1 MGYNNRFRIVIF
13 LVILFCAS
21 LIRPVYAYLD
31 PGTGSFFLQ
40 MLLAGLLGAL
50 FFLKSFWRAI
60 FRRIKNIFVK
70 LRSLFKRG

>member
-31 PGTGSFFLQ
+31 PGTGSF
-40 MLLAGLLGAL
+40 LANVACRFGLH
-50 FFLKSFWRAI
+50 FFPQEILYFC
-60 FRRIKNIFVK
+60 RIKNI
-70 LRSLFKRG
+70 L